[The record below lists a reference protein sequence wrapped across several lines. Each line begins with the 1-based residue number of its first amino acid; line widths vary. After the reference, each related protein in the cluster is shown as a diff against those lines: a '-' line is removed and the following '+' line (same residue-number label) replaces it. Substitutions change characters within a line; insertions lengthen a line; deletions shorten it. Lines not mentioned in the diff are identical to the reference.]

1 MEIIKHMERRLKKQ
15 NQLRNVLTKVTFVLV
30 LVIFSLTFSA
40 EAQDVNVRKESKLH
54 KYYTNVEMP
63 YGKSFEEVAS
73 QYYCET
79 EYKNVNEFIGEI
91 MEINGIYNTDTIVP
105 GAYFI
110 VPYYSE
116 DIK

>member
-1 MEIIKHMERRLKKQ
+1 MGRRLKKQ
-15 NQLRNVLTKVTFVLV
+15 NQLRNILTKAAIVLV
-30 LVIFSLTFSA
+30 LVVFSLTFSA
-40 EAQDVNVRKESKLH
+40 EAQDVNIRKESNLH

-63 YGKSFEEVAS
+63 YGKSFEEVVY

-91 MEINGIYNTDTIVP
+91 MEINGIYNTDTVTP

-116 DIK
+116 DVK